1 MRFYVESRRL
11 LDSAQYMTIGDTMSP
26 SGRCGCLSAGQSGD
40 RARLPLPGA
49 MRMPSSRLDSRMLA
63 QQLPLLAV
71 MLKLLGS
78 IAIGRLLG
86 FGIVGIL
93 VIYALLTLL
102 R

>member
-1 MRFYVESRRL
+1 
-11 LDSAQYMTIGDTMSP
+11 MTIGDTMSP
-26 SGRCGCLSAGQSGD
+26 SGRKDCLSAGQSGD

-49 MRMPSSRLDSRMLA
+49 MRVPSSRRVALQLLA
-63 QQLPLLAV
+63 SQLPLLAI

-86 FGIVGIL
+86 FGVLGII
-93 VIYALLTLL
+93 VIYLLLTMLS

>member
-1 MRFYVESRRL
+1 
-11 LDSAQYMTIGDTMSP
+11 MSVGLPEWRP
-26 SGRCGCLSAGQSGD
+26 SEVATYWSNAGAILQ
-40 RARLPLPGA
+40 PTFV
-49 MRMPSSRLDSRMLA
+49 RMLA

-86 FGIVGIL
+86 FGVLGII
-93 VIYALLTLL
+93 VIYLLLTMLS